1 MSALGTM
8 TRRAFMLGGAVVAG
22 GFAVGYWAYDRELDN
37 PLKKG
42 LPQGDATLNPY
53 IIITASEIIL
63 IAPRA
68 DTGQG
73 VYSALASLVAE
84 ELDVD
89 LMKVRVIH
97 GPPSATYYNEAMLAE
112 GLPFLI
118 TDKSWVVGAARSAAG
133 VAAKFM
139 GMQGTGGSSS
149 MPDGYVKMRRAG
161 AAARNMLL
169 QAAADKANIPIQDL
183 KTSSGEV
190 LLPIGGSY
198 SYNELAE
205 QAAAKT
211 PAEDLQLKPSSR
223 WRYVGKSH
231 GRVDMKD
238 KLTAK
243 TQYTIDMTMPG
254 MVYATV
260 VMNPKLE
267 GPLKS
272 LDDSAAKAAKG
283 VLKVVPFTS
292 TAGAGVGV
300 IAESTWAAFR
310 AAKLL
315 QPVWGDSPYPLK
327 SSAAMWTAI
336 EGSFTEDKL
345 EGENRNDGDVE
356 AAFAAK
362 DGSHIEAT
370 YKVPFLAHAP
380 LEPMDAIAKV
390 DGHFLELWVCTQMP
404 TLIKSLCEEWTGFA
418 PENITVNVLI
428 AGGSFGRRL
437 EPDYVE
443 QVVALAKAMPGKPVK
458 MIWTREQDMTHD
470 PCRPMAMAKA
480 KGKVKDGRVL
490 AVDFAT
496 AAPSVMGSQ
505 MPRIGMT
512 VPGPDST
519 IVAGTWEQPFAVPH
533 YRVRGYRVEP
543 LIPISSWRSVGS
555 SVGGFVFGSF
565 MDELAH
571 AAGVDPLANL
581 ISLCDYQPG
590 KKVLAEVRDLSGW
603 TGPKVSE
610 DRARGVA
617 FCLSF
622 GCCVAEVIEVAK
634 VGDAIK
640 VDKAFIVAEVG
651 KVIDPDNFA
660 NMMEGGLIWGLGH
673 AMLGEITVQD
683 SAISQTNFHT
693 FQSIRMPSAPTIV
706 SKGLENGEK
715 VRGIGEPPVPPAA
728 AALAN
733 AIFALTGRRLR
744 EMPFSKAVKF
754 V

>member
-1 MSALGTM
+1 MSTLGKI
-8 TRRAFMLGGAVVAG
+8 TRRALMLGGAVVAG
-22 GFAVGYWAYDRELDN
+22 GFAVGYWAYSRELEN
-37 PLKKG
+37 PLAKG

-53 IIITASEIIL
+53 VIITADEIIL

-89 LMKVRVIH
+89 LAKVRVIH
-97 GPPSATYYNEAMLAE
+97 GPPSATYYNAAMLEE

-118 TDKSWVVGAARSAAG
+118 TDKSWVVGAARTAAG
-133 VAAKFM
+133 VGAKFL

-169 QAAADKANIPIQDL
+169 QAAADKANVPFKDL
-183 KTSSGEV
+183 KTKDGQV
-190 LLPIGGSY
+190 LLPTGESY

-205 QAAAKT
+205 VAATKT
-211 PAEDLQLKPSSR
+211 PPEELPLKPASQ

-243 TQYTIDMTMPG
+243 TIYTIDIELPD
-254 MVYATV
+254 MVYATA

-267 GPLKS
+267 GPLIS
-272 LDDSAAKAAKG
+272 LDDAAAKASKG
-283 VLKVVPFTS
+283 VVKIVPLKLK
-292 TAGAGVGV
+292 GGGGVGV
-300 IAESTWAAFR
+300 IADSTWAAFR

-315 QPVWGDSPYPLK
+315 KPVWGDSPYPLK
-327 SSAAMWTAI
+327 STEQMWQAI
-336 EGSFTEDKL
+336 EGSFVEDKL
-345 EGENRNDGDVE
+345 EGENRHDGDVE
-356 AAFAAK
+356 AAYAEE
-362 DGSHIEAT
+362 GGQIVEAS

-380 LEPMDAIAKV
+380 LEPMDAVAKV
-390 DGHFLELWVCTQMP
+390 DGNSLELWVCTQIP
-404 TLIKSLCEEWTGFA
+404 TVIETLCAKWTGFP
-418 PENITVNVLI
+418 PENIKVNVLI

-437 EPDYVE
+437 EPDYAE
-443 QVVALAKAMPGKPVK
+443 QVVALAKAMPGRPVK
-458 MIWTREQDMTHD
+458 MVWTREEDMTHD
-470 PCRPMAMAKA
+470 PCRPMAMGRA
-480 KGKVKDGRVL
+480 KGKVKDGKVL

-505 MPRIGMT
+505 MARIDISM
-512 VPGPDST
+512 PGPDIT
-519 IVAGTWEQPFAVPH
+519 IATGIWEQPFAVPS
-533 YRVRGYRVEP
+533 YRARGYRVDP

-555 SVGGFVFGSF
+555 SVNGFIFGSF
-565 MDELAH
+565 MDELAF

-581 ISLCDYQPG
+581 ISLCNYEPAKQA
-590 KKVLAEVRDLSGW
+590 LIEVRELSGW
-603 TGPKVSE
+603 TGPKISA

-617 FCLSF
+617 FNLSF
-622 GCCVAEVIEVAK
+622 GCSVAEVIEVVK

-640 VDKAFIVAEVG
+640 VDKAFVVAEVG

-660 NMMEGGLIWGLGH
+660 NLMEGGIIWGLGH
-673 AMLGEITVQD
+673 AMLGEITVKD
-683 SAISQTNFHT
+683 SAIQQTNFHT
-693 FQSIRMPSAPTIV
+693 YPSVRLPSTPSVV
-706 SKGLENGEK
+706 SKGLENGDK

-733 AIFALTGRRLR
+733 AIFALTGQRLR
-744 EMPFSKAVKF
+744 EMPFAKAVTF